1 MVLPQEHDKTYSVP
15 PKTAFMYQDLEP
27 RAETASYRTF
37 EAETRISL
45 QEKHL
50 IRILNPT
57 KDFDSAATLFIQEL
71 FHLENRCP
79 GTVLIGTLEICT
91 ERKQV
96 ACATRQHGLMN
107 IQPDQI
113 QESVHRKDPKMI
125 EKLISDVL
133 SDVEFLRSELLMK
146 DVACLIEPENIFH
159 LGEFY
164 LTHWDKILQQR
175 EETTTISVG
184 SKLTSQDLVAEI
196 RALAFVLLQM
206 MNAET
211 EELKLLLSSK
221 VRESTYKSA
230 VEASAKEGFG
240 DLPKIQNL
248 IERMLSYHPQNL
260 PSLEELHIKE
270 AAIQNSSLLCPQC
283 KKKKNKEAAI
293 QNSSLLCPQCK
304 KKKNK
309 IVIIGNL
316 NFMIYILF
324 Y

>member
-15 PKTAFMYQDLEP
+15 PKTAFMYRDLKS
-27 RAETASYRTF
+27 RAETSSYRIF

-79 GTVLIGTLEICT
+79 GTVLISTLEICT
-91 ERKQV
+91 DRKQV
-96 ACATRQHGLMN
+96 ACATRQHSLMN

-113 QESVHRKDPKMI
+113 QESVHRKDPRMI

-164 LTHWDKILQQR
+164 LTHWDKILEQR
-175 EETTTISVG
+175 EEKPVNLIDTTTISVG

-270 AAIQNSSLLCPQC
+270 AAIQNSSLLCPQS
-283 KKKKNKEAAI
+283 KKKK
-293 QNSSLLCPQCK
+293 
-304 KKKNK
+304 
-309 IVIIGNL
+309 VIIGNL
-316 NFMIYILF
+316 NFMIYVLF